1 MSNAAIF
8 WAVLALVLIGLETL
22 APGIL
27 FLWLGFAAA
36 GVFLLL
42 VIGIPVPLLA
52 QILVFVILSFVSVGV
67 YWRYF
72 RKAGESTDQPLLNR
86 KQDQLLGRIL
96 VLESAIVN
104 GHGRVQIGD
113 AFWQVQG
120 PDAPRGA
127 RVIVIAAAAGILK
140 IDLAD

>member
-120 PDAPRGA
+120 PDSPRGA
-127 RVIVIAAAAGILK
+127 RVIVIAADDGILK

>member
-1 MSNAAIF
+1 MSNAAII

-127 RVIVIAAAAGILK
+127 RVIVIAADDGILK

>member
-127 RVIVIAAAAGILK
+127 RVIVIAADDGILT

>member
-86 KQDQLLGRIL
+86 RQDQLLGRIL

-127 RVIVIAAAAGILK
+127 RVIVIAADDGILK

>member
-1 MSNAAIF
+1 MSNAAII

-86 KQDQLLGRIL
+86 RQDQLLGRIL

-127 RVIVIAAAAGILK
+127 RVIVIAADDGILK

>member
-86 KQDQLLGRIL
+86 KQEQLLGRIL

-120 PDAPRGA
+120 PDAAQGT
-127 RVIVIAAAAGILK
+127 RVIVIAADDGILK
-140 IDLAD
+140 VDPAG

>member
-36 GVFLLL
+36 GVFLIL
-42 VIGIPVPLLA
+42 VVGIPVPMLA

-86 KQDQLLGRIL
+86 KQEQLVGRVL
-96 VLESAIVN
+96 VLETAIVN

-113 AFWQVQG
+113 AYWQVQG
-120 PDAPRGA
+120 PDAPKDA
-127 RVIVIAAAAGILK
+127 RVTVIAVDAGILK
-140 IDLAD
+140 VDPAD

>member
-1 MSNAAIF
+1 
-8 WAVLALVLIGLETL
+8 
-22 APGIL
+22 
-27 FLWLGFAAA
+27 
-36 GVFLLL
+36 
-42 VIGIPVPLLA
+42 
-52 QILVFVILSFVSVGV
+52 
-67 YWRYF
+67 
-72 RKAGESTDQPLLNR
+72 LLNR

-127 RVIVIAAAAGILK
+127 RVIVIAADDGILT

>member
-127 RVIVIAAAAGILK
+127 RVIVIAAADGILK

>member
-8 WAVLALVLIGLETL
+8 WAVMALVLIGLETL

-42 VIGIPVPLLA
+42 VFGIPVPLSA
-52 QILVFVILSFVSVGV
+52 QILVFVILSFVSVGI

-72 RKAGESTDQPLLNR
+72 RKASENSDQPLLNR
-86 KQDQLLGRIL
+86 KQEQLLGRIL

-104 GHGRVQIGD
+104 GNGRVQIGD
-113 AFWQVQG
+113 AFWQVHGQ
-120 PDAPRGA
+120 DAPQGA
-127 RVIVIAAAAGILK
+127 RVTVIAVDDGILK
-140 IDLAD
+140 VSLFD

>member
-42 VIGIPVPLLA
+42 VIGIPFPLLA

-127 RVIVIAAAAGILK
+127 RVIVIAAADGILK

>member
-86 KQDQLLGRIL
+86 RQDQLLGRIL

-120 PDAPRGA
+120 PDSPRGA
-127 RVIVIAAAAGILK
+127 RVIVIAADDGILK

>member
-8 WAVLALVLIGLETL
+8 WAVVALVLIGLETL

-42 VIGIPVPLLA
+42 VLGFPVPLLA
-52 QILVFVILSFVSVGV
+52 QILVFVILSFVSVGI

-72 RKAGESTDQPLLNR
+72 RKASQSTDQPLLNR
-86 KQDQLLGRIL
+86 KQEQLIGRIL

-104 GHGRVQIGD
+104 GNGRVQIGD
-113 AFWQVQG
+113 AYWQVQG
-120 PDAPRGA
+120 PDAPQGS
-127 RVIVIAAAAGILK
+127 RVTVIAVDDGILK
-140 IDLAD
+140 VGLAD